1 MENQMKTYVQQ
12 EEAEGYGPGIGLTV
26 NMLLE
31 NYHILLVQRGWTV
44 ASWNKYTLSTI
55 VTVL

>member
-12 EEAEGYGPGIGLTV
+12 EEAEGYGLRICLTV

-31 NYHILLVQRGWTV
+31 NHYILLVQGNV
-44 ASWNKYTLSTI
+44 QSHPEINIDS
-55 VTVL
+55 

>member
-31 NYHILLVQRGWTV
+31 NYHILLVQRG
-44 ASWNKYTLSTI
+44 
-55 VTVL
+55 